1 MTRSLSLTDLVQPR
15 ERYRHRS
22 STKRPYCQNRG
33 YVSDD
38 DYYSPQHTDQVS
50 LLVIVASFSRN
61 FSVEIYRDMCSFSLI
76 SIRRVEVRFYAMAEI
91 YVK

>member
-1 MTRSLSLTDLVQPR
+1 
-15 ERYRHRS
+15 
-22 STKRPYCQNRG
+22 
-33 YVSDD
+33 VSDD